1 MNPQFSPM
9 CQKCQISVGTYT
21 HCIWS
26 SPKNPSI
33 LDGYLQDMVKNLWCG
48 FAYEPSLFR
57 VKMQ

>member
-26 SPKNPSI
+26 SPKI
-33 LDGYLQDMVKNLWCG
+33 QVYWMDILQDMVKNLWCG